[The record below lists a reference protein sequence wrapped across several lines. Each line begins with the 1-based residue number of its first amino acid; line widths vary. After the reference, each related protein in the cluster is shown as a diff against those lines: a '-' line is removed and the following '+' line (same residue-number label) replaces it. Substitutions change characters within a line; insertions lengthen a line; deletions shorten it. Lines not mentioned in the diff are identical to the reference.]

1 MACELYIN
9 KDVKNNKHMLKSDM
23 EATMGDRIVI
33 ESLRE
38 EGDFSNPEKQTGFGH
53 KGAGH

>member
-1 MACELYIN
+1 MLYKGTFMASELYIN
-9 KDVKNNKHMLKSDM
+9 KDVKNNKHMLKSDT

-38 EGDFSNPEKQTGFGH
+38 EGDVSNPEK
-53 KGAGH
+53 